1 MSSAFSPFS
10 NGAGLPAEAFCGL
23 PWRPCRNLQGVSN
36 CRDVVPEVAA
46 YLNTAR
52 AGCPAL
58 GYNSFRSELCG
69 NTHQLV
75 ELVSNPELMCG
86 FIRCLAKR
94 CGRCRNLRTR
104 DIFGWPIC
112 HGKNYISCQCVHTFT
127 WLQRR
132 WRQSLSANDLAMLVP
147 SCRTP
152 PPKQDS

>member
-1 MSSAFSPFS
+1 M
-10 NGAGLPAEAFCGL
+10 
-23 PWRPCRNLQGVSN
+23 
-36 CRDVVPEVAA
+36 VAA

-52 AGCPAL
+52 AGCAWQ
-58 GYNSFRSELCG
+58 Y
-69 NTHQLV
+69 
-75 ELVSNPELMCG
+75 
-86 FIRCLAKR
+86 
-94 CGRCRNLRTR
+94 R

-152 PPKQDS
+152 PPPKQDS